1 MFSLN
6 VAATTGIYT
15 YGPTLPVHTAL
26 PIWSADARRPRSV
39 AAAVASE
46 VHRSRAAHVGHDR
59 RQRKGGGG
67 GGPVKAQFDAVEAM
81 RAHGRRDLPVTRLQQ
96 FDAPASVRPGGA
108 FPKRPICRTR
118 TATRR

>member
-81 RAHGRRDLPVTRLQQ
+81 RAHGRRYLPGIRRQQ
-96 FDAPASVRPGGA
+96 LRRAS
-108 FPKRPICRTR
+108 CRDR
-118 TATRR
+118 VCQYVLFSVVSDPLKNKK